1 MEPIVNA
8 AIQELVDKRAML
20 LSEIGIL
27 QGEVDNLN
35 ETIKAIDDSDP
46 DVDLT
51 EYGLNRIKTLGSIGE
66 NAVPVLKAKGL
77 HDAVII
83 SEKVNSKRV
92 NEYLESGELKEE
104 DIASYRG
111 KGKDYLKAMK
121 GSK

>member
-27 QGEVDNLN
+27 QGELDYMN
-35 ETIKAIDDSDP
+35 EAIKTIDDSDP
-46 DVDLT
+46 DIDLT
-51 EYGLNRIKTLGSIGE
+51 EYGLNRIQTLGSIGAG
-66 NAVPVLKAKGL
+66 AVPVLKAKGL
-77 HDAVII
+77 HDAVVV
-83 SEKVNSKRV
+83 SEKVNSKRA

-104 DIASYRG
+104 EISEFRG
-111 KGKDYLKAMK
+111 KGKDYLQAMK